1 MSAGGSGS
9 TVPSLRSSSGTRT
22 GSAAAGPR
30 EVEELVPHLRALGVL
45 PAPHDGARLRV
56 QLAHPAHLCAEVM
69 RLDRDGDAVGADE
82 RLERVGD
89 LVTHALLDRE
99 ALAEHAH
106 EARELG
112 D

>member
-45 PAPHDGARLRV
+45 PAPHDGARLRME
-56 QLAHPAHLCAEVM
+56 LAHAAHLRAEVM
-69 RLDRDGDAVGADE
+69 RLDRYGDAVRVDE
-82 RLERVGD
+82 RLQRVGD
-89 LVTHALLDRE
+89 LVAHALLERE
-99 ALAEHAH
+99 ALAEHAD
-106 EARELG
+106 EPR
-112 D
+112 